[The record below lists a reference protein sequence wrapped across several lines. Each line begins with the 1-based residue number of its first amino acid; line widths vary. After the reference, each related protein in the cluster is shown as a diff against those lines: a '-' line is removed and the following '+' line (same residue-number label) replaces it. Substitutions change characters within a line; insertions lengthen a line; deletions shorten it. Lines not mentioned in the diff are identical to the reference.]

1 MYFVKEIP
9 FWVRLVY
16 KFYGVIPFPLSTPST
31 FSSIVPHLYCL
42 PFYIFYIYT
51 CTVWLQDTINS
62 AYSIDLIDYI
72 DVTLALVGIFAI
84 TTSVVSKYWISNK
97 ISLLLEKVHDIKV
110 VLSCGTP
117 KKQKYHFNWSET
129 ILVTAVVVNYALTL
143 FTDESNFIFFCYI
156 PSGVC
161 CLNHLFLSNVLRSIR
176 DQFDLINHHLQ
187 RQVNSVDLVKNF
199 PLTRHEKIKQL
210 KEKDVSSNIRHIE
223 QLSLFHYDLVHLAKD
238 INSLFDV
245 TTIVSMAMWFN
256 CVVDASYDLV
266 YFVVNKIEL
275 DAPLQFWYIQANLL
289 FFLLWLFVMVR
300 MYSRTQQ
307 SANETS
313 SHIHDI
319 WNRYSLKG
327 EVDGKTEVQRIAFHK
342 TFSLNGARKVEKLDI
357 GHNIRRIQE
366 LSLHHLDLV
375 NLSLSTLANSLT
387 SLQ

>member
-16 KFYGVIPFPLSTPST
+16 KFYGVIPFPLSTPAT

-42 PFYIFYIYT
+42 PFYIFYTYT

-72 DVTLALVGIFAI
+72 DVTLALVSIFAI

-97 ISLLLEKVHDIKV
+97 ISLLLEKVQDMKV

-117 KKQKYHFNWSET
+117 KKRKYHFNWSET

-187 RQVNSVDLVKNF
+187 RQVNSVDLVKIF

-210 KEKDVSSNIRHIE
+210 KEKDVASNIRHIE

-245 TTIVSMAMWFN
+245 TTIVSMAMWFS
-256 CVVDASYDLV
+256 CVVDASYDFV
-266 YFVVNKIEL
+266 YFVVNKIEP

-307 SANETS
+307 SV
-313 SHIHDI
+313 
-319 WNRYSLKG
+319 RMYS
-327 EVDGKTEVQRIAFHK
+327 V
-342 TFSLNGARKVEKLDI
+342 
-357 GHNIRRIQE
+357 
-366 LSLHHLDLV
+366 
-375 NLSLSTLANSLT
+375 
-387 SLQ
+387 